1 MLRQVK
7 TLWAAVRE
15 REASTSFFRDTL
27 GELKGDLSNAGKSFE
42 SPEGLKLM
50 RRCDEML
57 GARHIEREDF
67 MNLYEDLARYA
78 ASREKEIADA
88 LFAGKVKEALEELG
102 YEILED
108 IDGAG
113 ADALVPGEARYLE
126 APYDGYRVMAKVDAG
141 GSLTAR
147 LVRVAKD
154 GEHESGSDT
163 SDNDASDS
171 DTSASASAV
180 GAKWCADVDR
190 FLDKMK
196 QAGLPMD
203 VTLRQE
209 PGEAEIMTVTDAAAR
224 EERETRKTRKKRR
237 RSSGMKGDSGAL
249 ETGGEDR

>member
-27 GELKGDLSNAGKSFE
+27 GELKSDLSNAGKSFE

-57 GARHIEREDF
+57 GARYIERTDF

-102 YEILED
+102 YDILED

-113 ADALVPGEARYLE
+113 AGALVPGEARYLE
-126 APYDGYRVMAKVDAG
+126 SPYDGYRVMAKVDAG

-147 LVRVAKD
+147 LVRVAED
-154 GEHESGSDT
+154 GEHASGSDT
-163 SDNDASDS
+163 SDNAASDS
-171 DTSASASAV
+171 DTSDSAV

-190 FLDKMK
+190 FLDKMR

-224 EERETRKTRKKRR
+224 EERKTRETRKKRR
-237 RSSGMKGDSGAL
+237 RSSGMKGESGAL
-249 ETGGEDR
+249 EAGGENR